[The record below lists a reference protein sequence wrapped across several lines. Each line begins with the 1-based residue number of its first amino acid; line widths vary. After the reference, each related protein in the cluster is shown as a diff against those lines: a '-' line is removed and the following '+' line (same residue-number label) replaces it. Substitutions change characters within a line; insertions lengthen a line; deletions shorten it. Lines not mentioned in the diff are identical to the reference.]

1 MGDEPLDPR
10 VAAVFERFA
19 REGRSPIALYR
30 ALANAP
36 ELLEPYS
43 ALAQALR
50 HRASTSRELRELVV
64 LRVAQLTGSEYE
76 WSHHR
81 KMAEEEGIAA
91 EKVRALEHW
100 RESDAFGEA
109 ERAALR
115 LADEVH
121 DVAVADE
128 TVAELSRLFA
138 PGEVVELIMLASLY
152 QAVARLIQ
160 GLGIQVEEEYA
171 PYRGPP

>member
-1 MGDEPLDPR
+1 M
-10 VAAVFERFA
+10 
-19 REGRSPIALYR
+19 
-30 ALANAP
+30 
-36 ELLEPYS
+36 
-43 ALAQALR
+43 
-50 HRASTSRELRELVV
+50 

-81 KMAEEEGIAA
+81 KMAEQEGIAA
-91 EKVRALEHW
+91 EKIRALERW
-100 RESDAFGEA
+100 RDSDAFGEA

-128 TVAELSRLFA
+128 TIAELSGHFT
-138 PGEVVELIMLASLY
+138 PDEVVELVMLASMY
-152 QAVARLIQ
+152 QAVARMIQ
-160 GLGIQVEEEYA
+160 GLGVEVEEEYA